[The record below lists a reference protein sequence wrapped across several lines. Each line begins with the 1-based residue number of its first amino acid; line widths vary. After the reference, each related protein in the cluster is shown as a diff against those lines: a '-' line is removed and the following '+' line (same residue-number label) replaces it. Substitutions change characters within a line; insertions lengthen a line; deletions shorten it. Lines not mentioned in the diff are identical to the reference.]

1 MDNNQS
7 KTSHTIY
14 SNSDDFLK
22 EIIFSKSFKSQ
33 SIDIT
38 INYFHINGNESHEIY
53 LSKDSIIQLMNFL
66 KFLLSTYNT

>member
-1 MDNNQS
+1 MYKDQS

-14 SNSDDFLK
+14 SSSDDFLK

-38 INYFHINGNESHEIY
+38 INYLYINGNESHEIHV
-53 LSKDSIIQLMNFL
+53 SKDSIIELMNFF